1 MDWFC
6 DMSKPSEETKRK
18 ISESVKRRWM
28 DKEYRD
34 KVSNAHKHKLPDEW
48 KRNISNGMK
57 GLKKS
62 EETKRKMSLYQSN
75 RTNKHEEN
83 FRNSWKEQWNSLTK
97 AQQLERLSNW
107 IEAGHNAN
115 KSYTLKPSSL
125 EIIVKKQLDYY
136 GVKYVQQKHIN
147 DGNRNYYLDF
157 YLPGFKLVIEVNG
170 SYWHNKPKKIERD
183 NSLKRYVEST
193 GRKIIFIWDYEIK
206 DEWFCILDYIEKGGD
221 YIG

>member
-1 MDWFC
+1 ME
-6 DMSKPSEETKRK
+6 K
-18 ISESVKRRWM
+18 
-28 DKEYRD
+28 
-34 KVSNAHKHKLPDEW
+34 
-48 KRNISNGMK
+48 NISNGMK

-75 RTNKHEEN
+75 RTKEHEEN

-97 AQQLERLSNW
+97 VQQLERLSNW

-147 DGNRNYYLDF
+147 DGDRNYYLDF